1 MRLNATMAFS
11 LRAMLVLVFMLF
23 PGDLTR
29 AQDLEP
35 RRWSHLPKDAH
46 FFGIGTT
53 YTDGDILFD
62 PVLLIEDARF
72 KLGGLAM
79 SYVYSFGLFGKSAR
93 VDALI
98 PYFSGRWKGTLN
110 DESVTVRRRGFG
122 DPRLRLSVLLY
133 GGPAQTRAEFAKS
146 KKSSTVVGAGLSLVM
161 PYGEYLEDKLINL
174 GQNRWIARPQLGV
187 THTRGKWTMEVTGSV
202 FLYSDN
208 DEFFDG
214 NRLEND
220 EVYAVQG
227 HVIYTFRPGLWASL
241 STAFGSG
248 GEAQINGVNK
258 DNPTGNWL
266 SALSLGLPI
275 NRKQGIKLSWLRA
288 RTQKD
293 TGLDQDTVLVA
304 YSVMF

>member
-1 MRLNATMAFS
+1 MRVI
-11 LRAMLVLVFMLF
+11 LVLVFLLLQV
-23 PGDLTR
+23 DLAP

-35 RRWSHLPKDAH
+35 RRWSHLPKDVH
-46 FFGIGTT
+46 FFGVGTS

-72 KLGGLAM
+72 ELSGVGM

-98 PYFSGRWKGTLN
+98 PYVSGRWKGTV
-110 DESVTVRRRGFG
+110 DGESVTVRRRGFG

-133 GGPAQTRAEFAKS
+133 GGPAQTGAEFARS
-146 KKSSTVVGAGLSLVM
+146 KKSNTVVGVGLSLVM

-187 THTRGKWTMEVTGSV
+187 THTRGKWTMELTGSV
-202 FLYSDN
+202 FFYGDN
-208 DEFFDG
+208 DEFWNG

-220 EVYAVQG
+220 ETYALQG
-227 HVIYTFRPGLWASL
+227 HLIYTFRPGLWASL
-241 STAFGSG
+241 STAYGSG
-248 GEAQINGVNK
+248 GEARINGVNK

-293 TGLDQDTVLVA
+293 TGLDLDTVLMA